1 MGLNSSYCTFDPNDS
16 ITVVSEYGLVCEK
29 RILGPLTSTSY
40 FVGVT
45 FGALILGSL
54 SDKFGRKKM
63 IIACIICAL
72 IFGVAVYFAPS
83 NIFILM
89 GLRLGQGF
97 FVQGMQTI
105 TYTLV
110 VEYTPVRFRNF
121 IACFWPIYFGL
132 GLIYLGGVSW
142 AVPEWREMQLF
153 LQLPIVI
160 PLIVCWF
167 VVESPFWMLSKN
179 MLDGAVQN
187 YRKIAKYNNDEEFLA
202 TEEVHN
208 QQQVELIHHH
218 HGGSK
223 RQQRKEDSQEDR
235 PAPRKSNVLQLVKN
249 NVLRR
254 HLFSMIAIWFT
265 AAISYYGILFFLPN
279 LPGNRHMNFIM
290 GALIEISAYF
300 VEFFLFTK
308 YGRKYPMIGYQMLN
322 GMVCIVIAV
331 ISIFKT
337 ADSSLLSKSR
347 RLYNCLIKVGEV
359 IWLKSVRQS
368 AGSETISIITRPA
381 TKTIKL

>member
-1 MGLNSSYCTFDPNDS
+1 MGFDSLYCHFDPNDS
-16 ITVVSEYGLVCEK
+16 VTVASEYGLVCEK
-29 RILGPLTSTSY
+29 RFLGPLTSTSY
-40 FVGVT
+40 FIGVT

-63 IIACIICAL
+63 IIACIINAL
-72 IFGVAVYFAPS
+72 IFGIAVYFSPE
-83 NIFILM
+83 NVFVLM

-142 AVPEWREMQLF
+142 AVPQWRDMQLF
-153 LQLPIVI
+153 LQLPILV
-160 PLIVCWF
+160 PLVVCWF

-179 MLDGAVQN
+179 MLDGAVKN
-187 YRKIAKYNNDEEFLA
+187 YRKIAKYNKDDEFLA
-202 TEEVHN
+202 TEEVN
-208 QQQVELIHHH
+208 GQQQIELIHHRGA
-218 HGGSK
+218 GGMSSSDAK
-223 RQQRKEDSQEDR
+223 AEKDDGEPDR
-235 PAPRKSNVLQLVKN
+235 PAPRQSNVLQLVKN
-249 NVLRR
+249 PVLRK

-308 YGRKYPMIGYQMLN
+308 YGRKFPMIGYQMLN
-322 GMVCIVIAV
+322 GVVCIVIAV
-331 ISIFKT
+331 ISAFKT
-337 ADSSLLSKSR
+337 ADSSLLSE
-347 RLYNCLIKVGEV
+347 YP
-359 IWLKSVRQS
+359 
-368 AGSETISIITRPA
+368 TIYISPIVD
-381 TKTIKL
+381 

>member
-1 MGLNSSYCTFDPNDS
+1 MGLESSQCHFDPNDA
-16 ITVVSEYGLVCEK
+16 ITVASEFSLVCEK
-29 RILGPLTSTSY
+29 RFLGPLTSTSY
-40 FVGVT
+40 FIGVT

-63 IIACIICAL
+63 IIACIINAL
-72 IFGVAVYFAPS
+72 IFGIAVYFTPH
-83 NIFILM
+83 NNVFVLM

-153 LQLPIVI
+153 LQLPILV
-160 PLIVCWF
+160 PLVVCWF

-179 MLDGAVQN
+179 MLDGAVKN
-187 YRKIAKYNNDEEFLA
+187 YRKIAKYNKDDEFLA

-208 QQQVELIHHH
+208 QQQIELIGHR
-218 HGGSK
+218 GRAVNGSK
-223 RQQRKEDSQEDR
+223 RESREKEDYEEER
-235 PAPRKSNVLQLVKN
+235 PAPRQSNVLQLVKN
-249 NVLRR
+249 PVLRK
-254 HLFSMIAIWFT
+254 HLLSMIAIWFT
-265 AAISYYGILFFLPN
+265 AAISYYGIIFFLPN

-322 GMVCIVIAV
+322 GVICILIAV
-331 ISIFKT
+331 ISAYKT
-337 ADSSLLSKSR
+337 PDSSLLSEYCSELRTR
-347 RLYNCLIKVGEV
+347 RLLIKLFQTVQ
-359 IWLKSVRQS
+359 LPSVPILWEEDRS
-368 AGSETISIITRPA
+368 DPV
-381 TKTIKL
+381 

>member
-1 MGLNSSYCTFDPNDS
+1 MSNISYLTNANSACMGLNASLCTFDPNDS
-16 ITVVSEYGLVCEK
+16 ITIASEYGLVCEK
-29 RILGPLTSTSY
+29 RFLGPLTSTCY
-40 FVGVT
+40 FIGVT

-54 SDKFGRKKM
+54 SDTLGRKKM
-63 IIACIICAL
+63 IIACIIGEI
-72 IFGVAVYFAPS
+72 IFGIAVYFTPD
-83 NIFILM
+83 NIYVFM

-142 AVPEWREMQLF
+142 AVPNWREMQLF
-153 LQLPIVI
+153 LQLPIIV

-179 MLDGAVQN
+179 MLDGATRN
-187 YRKIAKYNNDEEFLA
+187 YRKIAKYNKDDEFLA

-208 QQQVELIHHH
+208 QQQIELIHH
-218 HGGSK
+218 GGMGGEKDDPQDNNNLSK
-223 RQQRKEDSQEDR
+223 DGHS
-235 PAPRKSNVLQLVKN
+235 PASPVRSGNVVQLVKN
-249 NVLRR
+249 AVLRK

-322 GMVCIVIAV
+322 GAICILIAL
-331 ISIFKT
+331 ISVFKT
-337 ADSSLLSKSR
+337 ADTSLLSE
-347 RLYNCLIKVGEV
+347 YNILDIASSK
-359 IWLKSVRQS
+359 IN
-368 AGSETISIITRPA
+368 
-381 TKTIKL
+381 